1 MAGACNGCP
10 DRFIGC
16 HATCEKPEHLAEI
29 EMRERIKANRRKNI
43 ESYSFYK
50 AVRSHNCRRK

>member
-16 HATCEKPEHLAEI
+16 HATCEKPERLAEI
-29 EMRERIKANRRKNI
+29 EMREKIKANRRKNI

-50 AVRSHNCRRK
+50 TVRSHNYRKK